1 MCQWFKE
8 CGITSIAME
17 STGVYWIPVYQ
28 MLEKFGF
35 EVILVNARHLK
46 SVAGRPK
53 TDIYDCQWIQRLHSY
68 GLLKA
73 SFRPENSICEIRS
86 LKRHRDNMIR
96 DLSRHVQHMQKAL
109 QLSNIRLDKAVSDIT
124 GKTGMAIIRKILNG
138 ERSPSELAKLRDG
151 RLRATEKEV
160 ASALEG
166 DYRDEHI
173 FMLKQSY
180 EAYEFEQN
188 QILEC
193 DREIKNLLDK
203 LNKKIDSNLVP
214 PPPATDGTKRSNSNQ
229 PNFNLR
235 PYLYEAF
242 GVDLTQVHGL
252 QSTTVLTLLTEVGT
266 DLSKWETDKHF
277 KSWLGLCVN
286 KEISGG
292 KILKNKTRK
301 VSNRAAAALRMA
313 ATSLKNSNS
322 YLGAF
327 YRRIRA
333 RAGGPKAVTA
343 TAAKLAVIFYNM
355 VKNQKEY
362 KALDINFYDE
372 NYKKRVYKNLK
383 KRAMNMGYEIS
394 SH

>member
-1 MCQWFKE
+1 M
-8 CGITSIAME
+8 
-17 STGVYWIPVYQ
+17 GV
-28 MLEKFGF
+28 L
-35 EVILVNARHLK
+35 
-46 SVAGRPK
+46 
-53 TDIYDCQWIQRLHSY
+53 
-68 GLLKA
+68 
-73 SFRPENSICEIRS
+73 
-86 LKRHRDNMIR
+86 
-96 DLSRHVQHMQKAL
+96 
-109 QLSNIRLDKAVSDIT
+109 
-124 GKTGMAIIRKILNG
+124 IRKILNG
-138 ERSPSELAKLRDG
+138 ERSPSELVKLRDG

-383 KRAMNMGYEIS
+383 KRAMNMGYELVPIEKAI
-394 SH
+394 